1 MWRDYELS
9 RGNTSVV
16 FLWKTRSHKLSTSS
30 SHTQDAVVA
39 TDHNAVPCTI
49 TIFLVFIPSRSAGG
63 LIIPLGLAPWLAH
76 INLSWPHSSETG
88 HICYCE
94 WQSWNLSLPPPQWV
108 GDMPWW
114 IYVFGAA
121 RWQRL
126 SVVSEYGE
134 TFDPFSVSAALS
146 QAGKCPIVSLWCCV
160 WVYELC
166 RTDCVCVCGVQS
178 LSSIWFLLLFCLLNL
193 ITLEFSF
200 AWMASKASLSVL
212 HIQWAPI

>member
-94 WQSWNLSLPPPQWV
+94 WQSWNLSLPPP
-108 GDMPWW
+108 P
-114 IYVFGAA
+114 
-121 RWQRL
+121 L
-126 SVVSEYGE
+126 SGWGTCHDEFMYLVLHADKGLV
-134 TFDPFSVSAALS
+134 
-146 QAGKCPIVSLWCCV
+146 
-160 WVYELC
+160 LC
-166 RTDCVCVCGVQS
+166 RNTGR
-178 LSSIWFLLLFCLLNL
+178 LL
-193 ITLEFSF
+193 TR
-200 AWMASKASLSVL
+200 SLSVRRWVRLESVPSCLCGAAFGCMNSAGQTVCVYVGYSLSPPSDSCSYSVCLTSL
-212 HIQWAPI
+212 H